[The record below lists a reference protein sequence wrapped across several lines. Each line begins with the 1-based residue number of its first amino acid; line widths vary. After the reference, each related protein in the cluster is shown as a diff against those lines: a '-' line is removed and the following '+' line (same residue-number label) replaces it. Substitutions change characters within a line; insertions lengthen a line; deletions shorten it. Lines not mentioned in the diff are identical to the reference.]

1 MNDFLQQLRSG
12 GKRFDRGRRP
22 YDGGQYRN
30 NDRMNNRDRKNPAH
44 RKNFDANQLHAIK
57 KTLENIVEGQKK
69 LTGLAERQAA
79 SSERIAGALEEMVR
93 HLIPTV
99 IKDPVVPTLETASD
113 AAEEASAAPAAGE
126 LPEAQT
132 AKPSDASGS
141 GRETVQ
147 QIIVDMRN
155 NGASFDQIAEHL
167 KAEKIPTLSGRGHW
181 RAQVVSRLYNQR
193 SS

>member
-1 MNDFLQQLRSG
+1 MNDFLQQLRNG

-57 KTLENIVEGQKK
+57 KTLENIVEGQKT

-79 SSERIAGALEEMVR
+79 SSERIAGALEEMAR
-93 HLIPTV
+93 HLIPEA
-99 IKDPVVPTLETASD
+99 IKEPVPTTETVSD
-113 AAEEASAAPAAGE
+113 AAEKASAAPADD
-126 LPEAQT
+126 LPESQT
-132 AKPSDASGS
+132 AIPSAASGS

-147 QIIVDMRN
+147 QLILDMRN
-155 NGASFDQIAEHL
+155 NGATFDQIAEHL

-181 RAQVVSRLYNQR
+181 RAQVVSRLYNQK